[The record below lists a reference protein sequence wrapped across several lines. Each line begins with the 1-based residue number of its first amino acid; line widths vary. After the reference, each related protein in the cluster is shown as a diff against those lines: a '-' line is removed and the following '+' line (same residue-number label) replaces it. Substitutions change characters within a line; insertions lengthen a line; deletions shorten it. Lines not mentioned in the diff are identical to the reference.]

1 MDLFYNDFQKW
12 INDCCD
18 PIVAKKITKLFI
30 QYRKISKIPKEINK
44 LINCKLINCHSN
56 NISEIPR
63 EICQLV
69 NLQEFYCYSNKISE
83 LPKEINKLINCKL
96 INCRSNNISEIPR
109 EICQLV
115 NLQEFYCHSNKISE
129 IPKEIGQLI
138 NLQTFYCYNNN
149 ISEIPKEIGQLINL
163 QHFNC
168 YNNNISEI
176 PIEITR
182 CIQLKN
188 FDYSN
193 NPIEYIPP
201 QVRRFLDRKKY
212 VQRVYND
219 AQSVHNHNIQT
230 GILNS
235 IIYITQKKTNLTSTI
250 LKTQI
255 LNNTVLEEKTKEI
268 IFEYIEDKTV
278 HSVLNISFEEL
289 LISVYDFILNHEH
302 KEEIFKIMNKEM
314 NDSICKCFTGR
325 ISRLVNTLNG
335 FDENIKIE
343 ISEAEQIGNI
353 CIIIKEKLEKENKYS
368 DELFKEIVEKELLER
383 KYDKDVIKEWLD
395 NI

>member
-1 MDLFYNDFQKW
+1 MYWCYNDFIKW
-12 INDCCD
+12 INDGCN
-18 PIVAKKITKLFI
+18 PIVAKNIKNLNISHN
-30 QYRKISKIPKEINK
+30 KISEIPKEIGQ
-44 LINCKLINCHSN
+44 LINLRHFNCSG
-56 NISEIPR
+56 
-63 EICQLV
+63 
-69 NLQEFYCYSNKISE
+69 
-83 LPKEINKLINCKL
+83 
-96 INCRSNNISEIPR
+96 
-109 EICQLV
+109 
-115 NLQEFYCHSNKISE
+115 NKISE

-138 NLQTFYCYNNN
+138 NLQYFGCYNNK

-163 QHFNC
+163 QYFDC
-168 YNNNISEI
+168 YNNKISEIPKEIGQLINLQYFDCFSNKISEIPKEIGRLINLRRFYCHNNNISEI

-182 CIQLKN
+182 CIQLTN
-188 FDYSN
+188 FNYSN
-193 NPIEYIPP
+193 NTIEYISP
-201 QVRRFLDRKKY
+201 QVRRFLDRKQY
-212 VQRVYND
+212 VQKVYND

-235 IIYITQKKTNLTSTI
+235 IIYITQKKNKLAPTT
-250 LKTQI
+250 LKTEI
-255 LNNTVLEEKTKEI
+255 LNNTILEDKTKEI

-314 NDSICKCFTGR
+314 NDSLCKCFTGR
-325 ISRLVNTLNG
+325 MSRLINTLNG
-335 FDENIKIE
+335 FNENIKIE

-353 CIIIKEKLEKENKYS
+353 CIIIKEKLENENKYS

-383 KYDKDVIKEWLD
+383 NYDKDVIKEWLD